1 VSSLGREHR
10 AHHTAAS
17 SDGRHFIST
26 STEARLVAQSSAL
39 WHIAHALCWS
49 SDGTRGSSRL
59 SCTKLHPTSS
69 AWRDACDGQP
79 AEQEVDRREL
89 DQRLARLDLAQ
100 VILGQSAVCRKP
112 SETPLYNPAEP
123 SSGRALALRSWRR
136 RSWSACTWAPRSF
149 TACARLIHAGAS
161 TTAPAPPL
169 LKGRAIGLHGIG
181 GE

>member
-1 VSSLGREHR
+1 MRSCERSSVSSAMLVRNIRVLLGKGAPSAPHCGQPRW
-10 AHHTAAS
+10 
-17 SDGRHFIST
+17 RHVIST

-79 AEQEVDRREL
+79 AEQEADRREL

-112 SETPLYNPAEP
+112 SETPLHDPAARLHTEP
-123 SSGRALALRSWRR
+123 VCATRCSTISRSQ
-136 RSWSACTWAPRSF
+136 PRSR
-149 TACARLIHAGAS
+149 CLHQSAS
-161 TTAPAPPL
+161 SLP
-169 LKGRAIGLHGIG
+169 R
-181 GE
+181 